1 MTKETKKITLGLI
14 LSWIFGVLFGL
25 SGLTFLFSGS
35 IIAGGS
41 LILASLVL
49 LPPMNK
55 FVKEKFNFELSRGL
69 KITLVIILFVIYAVN
84 LPSSGIFND
93 DVKIQP
99 TENVNQPSEISTPSD
114 TQTQPKEQPKQ
125 KVKSATLSIDRVQIQ
140 LANLYPTRVT
150 VTNTGDVSIS
160 PKFDLYV
167 YDSNNNEV
175 CSGSP
180 LFDEIRT
187 LSSGEKQTGEISIM
201 GCMFEK
207 DGTYTLKVDLL
218 DADYNKLDSST
229 KDFSVN
235 YWGKFDLG

>member
-167 YDSNNNEV
+167 HDSNNNEV